1 MPPRDDYH
9 AHSRKLL
16 MPAPSAS
23 ATHRIVDAYYWS
35 LKLVMAVL
43 LAAMVFLVFG
53 NVVLRYVFNSG
64 IAISEELSRWLFVWM
79 VFLGAIV
86 GLREH
91 AHLGVDSFVKML
103 SPMGRKICYALS
115 HALMLYASVLLTE
128 GSWKQTVL
136 NWDTT
141 APASGLSVG
150 LFYAAGLV
158 FGAASIP
165 ILLHD
170 LYRLLSGQLA
180 TSELIAISESEEQ
193 VPATSTAANGNDR
206 Q

>member
-1 MPPRDDYH
+1 
-9 AHSRKLL
+9 
-16 MPAPSAS
+16 MPAPPAS

-43 LAAMVFLVFG
+43 LAAMVVLVFG

-91 AHLGVDSFVKML
+91 AHLGVDSFVKLL
-103 SPMGRKICYALS
+103 SPMGRKICFALS

-128 GSWKQTVL
+128 GSWKQAVL

-158 FGAASIP
+158 FGVASIP

-170 LYRLLSGQLA
+170 LYRLFTGQIA
-180 TSELIAISESEEQ
+180 SDDLITISESEEHVP
-193 VPATSTAANGNDR
+193 VPAASANGNDR
-206 Q
+206 R

>member
-1 MPPRDDYH
+1 MSAQPVS
-9 AHSRKLL
+9 AVSRIID
-16 MPAPSAS
+16 S
-23 ATHRIVDAYYWS
+23 YYWTI
-35 LKLVMAVL
+35 KIIMAAL
-43 LAAMVFLVFG
+43 LAAMVVLVFG
-53 NVVLRYVFNSG
+53 NVVLRYIFNSG

-91 AHLGVDSFVKML
+91 AHLGVDSLVRMM
-103 SPMGRKICYALS
+103 SPLGRKICFVVS
-115 HALMLYASVLLTE
+115 HVLMLYAAALLTE
-128 GSWKQTVL
+128 GSWKQAIL

-158 FGAASIP
+158 FGVAAIP

-170 LYRLLSGQLA
+170 LYRLVTGQLTNA
-180 TSELIAISESEEQ
+180 DLIAVSESEEH
-193 VPATSTAANGNDR
+193 PPTAATQASER
-206 Q
+206 ERR

>member
-1 MPPRDDYH
+1 M
-9 AHSRKLL
+9 
-16 MPAPSAS
+16 SAS
-23 ATHRIVDAYYWS
+23 STTAISRIVEVYYRS
-35 LKLVMAVL
+35 IKIVMAVL
-43 LAAMVFLVFG
+43 LAAMVVLVFG

-91 AHLGVDSFVKML
+91 AHLGVDSFVKLL

-158 FGAASIP
+158 FGVASIP

-170 LYRLLSGQLA
+170 LYRLLTGQLA
-180 TSELIAISESEEQ
+180 TSELIAISESEEHA
-193 VPATSTAANGNDR
+193 PATPAPANGNER
-206 Q
+206 R

>member
-1 MPPRDDYH
+1 MN
-9 AHSRKLL
+9 
-16 MPAPSAS
+16 APSS
-23 ATHRIVDAYYWS
+23 AAIRGIVDAYFWAI
-35 LKLVMAVL
+35 KAAMAVL
-43 LAAMVFLVFG
+43 LAAMVALVFG
-53 NVVLRYVFNSG
+53 NVVLGYGFNSG
-64 IAISEELSRWLFVWM
+64 IAVSEELSRWLFIWM

-91 AHLGVDSFVKML
+91 AHLGVDSLVKAL
-103 SPMGRKICYALS
+103 PPAGRKLCFALS
-115 HALMLYASVLLTE
+115 HGLMLYASILLTE

-158 FGAASIP
+158 FGIASIP

-170 LYRLLSGQLA
+170 LYRLFTGQIA
-180 TSELIAISESEEQ
+180 ASDLISISESEEH
-193 VPATSTAANGNDR
+193 VPTAPSPASQAELR
-206 Q
+206 

>member
-1 MPPRDDYH
+1 M
-9 AHSRKLL
+9 
-16 MPAPSAS
+16 SAS
-23 ATHRIVDAYYWS
+23 STTATGRIVEAYYWS
-35 LKLVMAVL
+35 IKIIMAVL
-43 LAAMVFLVFG
+43 LAAMVVLVFG

-64 IAISEELSRWLFVWM
+64 IAVSEELSRWLFVWM

-103 SPMGRKICYALS
+103 PPMGRKICYALS
-115 HALMLYASVLLTE
+115 HALMLYASLLLTE

-158 FGAASIP
+158 FGVASIP

-170 LYRLLSGQLA
+170 LFRLLTGQLA
-180 TSELIAISESEEQ
+180 TSELIAVSESEEH
-193 VPATSTAANGNDR
+193 VPAAVTAANGNDR
-206 Q
+206 R

>member
-1 MPPRDDYH
+1 M
-9 AHSRKLL
+9 
-16 MPAPSAS
+16 SAS
-23 ATHRIVDAYYWS
+23 SSTATSRIVEAYYRS
-35 LKLVMAVL
+35 IKITMAVL
-43 LAAMVFLVFG
+43 LAAMVILVFG

-91 AHLGVDSFVKML
+91 AHLGVDSFVKLL

-115 HALMLYASVLLTE
+115 HVLMLYASVLLTE

-158 FGAASIP
+158 FGVASIP

-170 LYRLLSGQLA
+170 LYRLLTGQLA
-180 TSELIAISESEEQ
+180 TSELIAISESEEHG
-193 VPATSTAANGNDR
+193 PATPAPAKGNDR
-206 Q
+206 R

>member
-1 MPPRDDYH
+1 
-9 AHSRKLL
+9 
-16 MPAPSAS
+16 MPASS
-23 ATHRIVDAYYWS
+23 TTATSRIVESYYRS
-35 LKLVMAVL
+35 IKIVMAVL
-43 LAAMVFLVFG
+43 LAAMVVLVFG

-91 AHLGVDSFVKML
+91 AHLGVDSFVKLL
-103 SPMGRKICYALS
+103 SPTGRKICYALS
-115 HALMLYASVLLTE
+115 HVLMLYASVLLTE

-170 LYRLLSGQLA
+170 LYRLLTGQLA
-180 TSELIAISESEEQ
+180 TSELIAISESEEHA
-193 VPATSTAANGNDR
+193 PATPAPANGNDR
-206 Q
+206 R